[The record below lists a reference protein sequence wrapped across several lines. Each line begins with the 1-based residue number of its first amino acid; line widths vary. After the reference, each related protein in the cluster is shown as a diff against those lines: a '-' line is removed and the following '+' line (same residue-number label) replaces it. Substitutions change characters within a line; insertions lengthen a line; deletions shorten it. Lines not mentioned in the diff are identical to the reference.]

1 MEYTQ
6 VIIVGGGVAGLAAAK
21 TLGTSIKYVLIEA
34 QDYLGGRV
42 LTVDAA
48 PNLAVDM
55 GAQYVLGDKSS
66 LYKICDELDM
76 LLDDDDADDDEAVVA
91 TTDGKIISSDLIDK
105 ATDFWERSIDD
116 AEDKS
121 NDHATGLAIS
131 FADFVPKVFQKRLL
145 SSSLFSRDLIEPI
158 TDYFMKSEMT
168 DASCTSL
175 SDLNL
180 IEYSNYGDPP
190 GEYENDLKHTGYRP
204 FINYLKSFIPN
215 DQRIR
220 LNCEVVRVKF
230 LSIERKLSVEIND
243 LKTQQRKN
251 MICDHIIWT
260 TSLGYLK
267 EHFHRIFA
275 EEGDLLRQ
283 KQNAITNIG
292 FGTLNKVILVY
303 KKKFWRQSANS
314 IILLHTRKN
323 QLFEMSDKLGQLLSG
338 IQVDPNIAQEIAHG
352 LSYCDVLPSTN
363 IPVLVCWFGGPA
375 AIMIENI
382 NEQAIGQICHEII
395 CSYLKIDQ
403 ERYQP
408 IRTLKS
414 GWHNNKYTR
423 GSYSYHSIRSNKQDG
438 KQLRTPYAPDGI
450 QRILFAGEATHE
462 QYYASVNAAF
472 ETGIQAAKQ
481 VLSIIN

>member
-1 MEYTQ
+1 MEYAQ
-6 VIIVGGGVAGLAAAK
+6 VIIVGGGISGLAAAK
-21 TLGTSIKYVLIEA
+21 TLGHAVKYVLIEA

-48 PNLAVDM
+48 PDLAVDM
-55 GAQYVLGDKSS
+55 GAQYVLGDKSA
-66 LYKICDELDM
+66 LYKICDELKM
-76 LLDDDDADDDEAVVA
+76 LLDDDDADDDEAVVV
-91 TTDGKIISSDLIDK
+91 TTDGKTINSELMDK

-121 NDHATGLAIS
+121 DGQQSGLAVS
-131 FADFVPKVFQKRLL
+131 FADFVPKVFQRRLL
-145 SSSLFSRDLIEPI
+145 SCSLFPRELFGPI

-168 DASCTSL
+168 DANCISL

-180 IEYSNYGDPP
+180 IEYSNYEDPP
-190 GEYENDLKHTGYRP
+190 GEYENDLKYTGYRP
-204 FINYLKSFIPN
+204 LVNYLKSFIPN

-230 LSIERKLSVEIND
+230 LSTERKLSVEIHD
-243 LKTQQRKN
+243 SQKQQKKT

-275 EEGDLLRQ
+275 DEHDLLRQ

-292 FGTLNKVILVY
+292 FGVLNKVILIY

-314 IILLHTRKN
+314 IILLHTQEN
-323 QLFEMSDKLGQLLSG
+323 HLFEMSDTLRQLLSNG
-338 IQVDPNIAQEIAHG
+338 SIDPSVVQEVAHG
-352 LSYCDVLPSTN
+352 LSYCDVLPCTD

-375 AIMIENI
+375 AITIENFT
-382 NEQAIGQICHEII
+382 EQFIGQICHETI

-403 ERYQP
+403 DRYP
-408 IRTLKS
+408 PVRVLKS

-423 GSYSYHSIRSNKQDG
+423 GSYSYHSVRSSKQDG
-438 KQLRTPYAPDGI
+438 KQLRIPYAPDGI

-472 ETGIQAAKQ
+472 ETGTQAAKKI
-481 VLSIIN
+481 LSIIN